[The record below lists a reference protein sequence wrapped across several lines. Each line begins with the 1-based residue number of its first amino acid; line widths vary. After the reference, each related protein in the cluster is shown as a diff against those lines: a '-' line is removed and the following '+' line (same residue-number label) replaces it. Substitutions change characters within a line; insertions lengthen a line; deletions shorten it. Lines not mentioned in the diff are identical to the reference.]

1 MPMTFRKYPLL
12 LQIIALAAFFLAAI
26 LPLGYMLAQFV
37 VALFREPSKIMNVL
51 VDSRQLVL
59 LGRSLTVALSATFV
73 AILLGLPTAIIL
85 AAKDLPLKR
94 LFYFL
99 VLIPVL
105 IPSYVM
111 AGAWMHLL
119 SPSGLV
125 NQILAFVFGP
135 GGKLTVHSL
144 SGCAW
149 CLGVSFFP
157 IIALIVATGLW
168 QLDSSLWDIARLSTG
183 RWGVLK
189 HAVIPQILPHLAAS
203 VCLVMIFVLAQY
215 GVPSLLGVNTYPVEI
230 FAQFSAFYDDAAA
243 IATAVPLVIL
253 VLLLV
258 MLQRRFMSGHDY
270 VRITPSSELQNPIA
284 LKKYKGWGV
293 VFLAILS
300 LITMF
305 LPFTSVLANAQSLAK
320 IISTIRSF
328 SDGFVTTS
336 MLALLAMIISTAIA
350 FPIGYYLAQH
360 HGRTA
365 KTLDIICWFPIAIP
379 GTIIALGI
387 IKLTNW
393 FPALLKTDSFGIAI
407 LVAYVG
413 MFSAF
418 SIRIFQASQRR
429 ADPGIFEAAAIDC
442 PRWYHSLLHIDI
454 PIHSGAIVASM
465 VVVFVLTIGELNAT
479 VLLIPPGR
487 ATLAV
492 NIDNLL
498 HYGANAQASV
508 LCLAEAVL
516 VLLIL
521 GGGLLSWHIVS
532 NRQK

>member
-1 MPMTFRKYPLL
+1 MAYRKHPLL
-12 LQIIALAAFFLAAI
+12 LQISALAAFFLAAI
-26 LPLGYMLAQFV
+26 LPLGYMLAQFII
-37 VALFREPSKIMNVL
+37 ALFQEPSKIMNVL
-51 VDSRQLVL
+51 VDGRQLVL
-59 LGRSLTVALSATFV
+59 LGRSLTVTLFATSV

-85 AAKDLPLKR
+85 AAKDLPFKR

-125 NQILAFVFGP
+125 NQILACVFGP

-149 CLGVSFFP
+149 CLGISFFP
-157 IIALIVATGLW
+157 IVALIVATGLS
-168 QLDSSLWDIARLSTG
+168 QLDSSLQDIARLSTG
-183 RWGVLK
+183 RWGVLR
-189 HAVIPQILPHLAAS
+189 HAIVPQILPHIVAS

-243 IATAVPLVIL
+243 IAMAVPLVIL
-253 VLLLV
+253 VLFLIII
-258 MLQRRFMSGHDY
+258 QRRLMSGRDY
-270 VRITPSSELQNPIA
+270 VRITPSSEPQNHIA
-284 LKKYKGWGV
+284 LKKYKG
-293 VFLAILS
+293 LAISFLIILS
-300 LITMF
+300 FITML
-305 LPFTSVLANAQSLAK
+305 LPFASVLANAQSLAK
-320 IISTIRSF
+320 VVSTLRSF

-336 MLALLAMIISTAIA
+336 ILALLAMIISTAIA
-350 FPIGYYLAQH
+350 FPIGHYLAQH
-360 HGRTA
+360 HGRLA
-365 KTLDIICWFPIAIP
+365 RALDIICWLPIAVP
-379 GTIIALGI
+379 GTIIALGL

-393 FPALLKTDSFGIAI
+393 SPALLKTDSLGFVL

-418 SIRIFQASQRR
+418 SVRIFQASQRR
-429 ADPGIFEAAAIDC
+429 ADPSIFEAAAIDC
-442 PRWYHSLLHIDI
+442 PRWYHSLLHVDI
-454 PIHSGAIVASM
+454 PIHSGAIAASM
-465 VVVFVLTIGELNAT
+465 VVVFVLTVGELNAT

-498 HYGANAQASV
+498 HYGANVQASV
-508 LCLAEAVL
+508 LCLTEAIL
-516 VLLIL
+516 VLLVV
-521 GGGLLSWHIVS
+521 GGGILAWHIMG
-532 NRQK
+532 NKQK